1 MGCVTAKSFL
11 ATSSACRQAQVD
23 VKYCLETAVGR
34 FSHLER
40 ILCLLVGLAGL
51 LSCTALGIAIT
62 ELCNVASAH
71 APVLFVSSKHM
82 MEKDTKHNATRW
94 R

>member
-11 ATSSACRQAQVD
+11 ATSSACRQGQVD
-23 VKYCLETAVGR
+23 IGIKYCLETAVGR

-51 LSCTALGIAIT
+51 LSCTALGITIT
-62 ELCNVASAH
+62 ELCNVASVH
-71 APVLFVSSKHM
+71 APVLLASSKHM
-82 MEKDTKHNATRW
+82 MKKNAK
-94 R
+94 

>member
-1 MGCVTAKSFL
+1 MCHGQIFL
-11 ATSSACRQAQVD
+11 GNVLCLPSRASD
-23 VKYCLETAVGR
+23 IDIKYCLETAVAR
-34 FSHLER
+34 FSHLEC

-71 APVLFVSSKHM
+71 APVLLASSKHM
-82 MEKDTKHNATRW
+82 MKKDTKHHATG
-94 R
+94 

>member
-1 MGCVTAKSFL
+1 MCHGQIFPGNVLCLPSRAS
-11 ATSSACRQAQVD
+11 D
-23 VKYCLETAVGR
+23 IDIKYCLATAVGR

-51 LSCTALGIAIT
+51 LSCTALGITVT

-71 APVLFVSSKHM
+71 VPVLFKSSKHM
-82 MEKDTKHNATRW
+82 MKKNTQKTM
-94 R
+94 